1 MSALAIVDYATL
13 QNAVGQW
20 LNRSDLTDQIPAF
33 IQLCEAQL
41 KRKLRRTTTRATIT
55 IADESTILPGDAAEL
70 RSVRL
75 VSDQPF
81 LDTSLKTG
89 TVEWIND
96 RRAELNAVAGRPKYA
111 TLVGGQL
118 LVVPAPDQAYQA
130 EVFYFQ
136 QLSPLSDTNTTN
148 SVLTEAPDLYLFGA
162 LKEAEPFLEHDERIQ
177 VWETKYAD
185 ALTQLLDVRD
195 REEFNAS
202 LQPIRLPVVFG

>member
-41 KRKLRRTTTRATIT
+41 KRKLRRTTVRATTFI
-55 IADESTILPGDAAEL
+55 STEATALPGDAAEL

-81 LDTSLKTG
+81 LDRPLVIG
-89 TVEWIND
+89 TPEFIGD
-96 RRAELNAVAGRPKYA
+96 RRAELNAVPGRPKYA

-118 LVVPAPDQAYQA
+118 VVVPIPDQVYQA
-130 EVFYFQ
+130 EVYYFQ
-136 QLSPLSDTNTTN
+136 QLTPLSTTNTTN

-202 LQPIRLPVVFG
+202 LRPIRLPVVFG

>member
-1 MSALAIVDYATL
+1 M
-13 QNAVGQW
+13 
-20 LNRSDLTDQIPAF
+20 
-33 IQLCEAQL
+33 
-41 KRKLRRTTTRATIT
+41 
-55 IADESTILPGDAAEL
+55 
-70 RSVRL
+70 
-75 VSDQPF
+75 
-81 LDTSLKTG
+81 
-89 TVEWIND
+89 
-96 RRAELNAVAGRPKYA
+96 
-111 TLVGGQL
+111 
-118 LVVPAPDQAYQA
+118 PAPDQAYAA

-136 QLSPLSDTNTTN
+136 QLSPLSSTNTTN